1 MKKYLLAVFI
11 LLFNLSNLQA
21 QNKNTSA
28 NSLSKVTTNDDY
40 IYIAIN
46 QMKMWI
52 GNNGMGSHDPYT
64 DGAGLFWPG
73 GENATISAIFMDGLV
88 WGGKVN
94 GEIRVNGDAYRYG
107 LHAGKVLNSGNADDP
122 SLSKYRIYKIRK
134 DWNELPSGPTKDRYQ
149 KDYDEWPG
157 NDGAPFYDSNNDG
170 VYTTGIDK
178 PLFLGDEVLWCVM
191 NDMDTSRSL
200 FTYGSMPIGLEI
212 QLTVYGYTHSSLTDV
227 LFKKYKVINKG
238 NNDIT
243 DMYFTYW
250 TDDDLGFAGD
260 DFVGCDTLLN
270 LGYTYNG
277 DSNDEGFYGT
287 PPPAVGHMFVQ
298 PPIIQAET
306 TDSARYYKGWIK
318 GFKNLPLTAFSLF
331 LGASQ
336 YYDDPM
342 MGDYAGTQQ
351 VYNHMQGF
359 FWDGSP
365 MMDPN
370 TILTTHFCVAGDPVS
385 GTGWYEGNGWPN
397 GPVPGDRRFMLT
409 TGKFNMA
416 RNDTQEVVIAIIAAQ
431 GSDNLQSITELKK
444 TAEIV
449 QYFYNNYVPETVDVN
464 YLPPL
469 PEYYYLGQNYPNP
482 FNPITRISYELPV
495 SGLVTLKLFDILGR
509 EISTLVNE
517 EKSAG
522 KYQVGFSSGSL
533 SSGIYFYTLTSR
545 EYSKTKKMV
554 VIK

>member
-1 MKKYLLAVFI
+1 MKSLILI
-11 LLFNLSNLQA
+11 LLIILSLKIQA
-21 QNKNTSA
+21 QNISSQNDVLNKT
-28 NSLSKVTTNDDY
+28 TTNDNNN
-40 IYIAIN
+40 YIAIN

-94 GEIRVNGDAYRYG
+94 GGTRVNGDTYRYG
-107 LHAGKVLNSGNADDP
+107 LQAGKVLSSGSADDH

-134 DWNELPSGPTKDRYQ
+134 GWNELPSGPTKDRYQ

-170 VYTTGIDK
+170 VYTPGIDK

-191 NDMDTSRSL
+191 NDMDTSRTL
-200 FTYGSMPIGLEI
+200 YTYGSMPIGLEI
-212 QLTVYGYTHSSLTDV
+212 QLTVYGFTHSSLKDV
-227 LFKKYKVINKG
+227 LFKKYKVINKSK
-238 NNDIT
+238 NDIT

-277 DSNDEGFYGT
+277 DDNDEEYYGT

-298 PPIIQAET
+298 PPIIPAET
-306 TDSARYYKGWIK
+306 TDSARCYEGWRK
-318 GFKNLPLTAFSLF
+318 GFKNLSVTAFSLF
-331 LGASQ
+331 IGSSQ

-342 MGDYAGTQQ
+342 LGDYAGTQQ
-351 VYNHMQGF
+351 VYNQMEGV

-365 MMDPN
+365 IIDPN
-370 TILTTHFCVAGDPVS
+370 TNLTTHFCVAGDPVS
-385 GTGWYEGNGWPN
+385 GTRWYEGNGWPN
-397 GPVPGDRRFMLT
+397 GPMPGDRRFMLT
-409 TGKFNMA
+409 TGRFNMA
-416 RNDTQEVVIAIIAAQ
+416 TNDTQEVVIAIIAAR
-431 GSDNLQSITELKK
+431 GSDNLQSIVELRK
-444 TAEIV
+444 TAKTV
-449 QYFYNNYVPETVDVN
+449 QYFYDNYILETVNVN

-482 FNPITRISYELPV
+482 FNPTTRISYELPV

-509 EISTLVNE
+509 EISTLINE

-522 KYQVGFSSGSL
+522 TYQVDFSPVGL
-533 SSGIYFYTLTSR
+533 SSGIYFYTLNSR
-545 EYSKTKKMV
+545 EYSKTKKMII
-554 VIK
+554 IK